1 MLYDQGVHIEAKP
14 FSIGVRIEHPQ
25 SWMDKARFGTCAGHP
40 DLGAADY
47 SLSHHCKNG
56 RTVYSFCMCP
66 GGTVVAATSEPGR
79 VVTNGMSQYSRNE
92 RNANS
97 GFVVG
102 IDPER
107 DYPGHPLAGVEFQRK
122 WESLAYVAGGSS
134 YAAPAQKVGDFMA
147 GRASSTLGEVAPSYK
162 PGVTM
167 TDLSACLPAFVIE
180 AMREALPVFGR
191 QIAGYDHPDVLLT
204 GVETR
209 TSSPVRITR
218 GKDFQSLNT
227 AGLFPAGEGAGYA
240 GGILSA
246 AVDGIKV
253 AEAVAAAWMASAN

>member
-1 MLYDQGVHIEAKP
+1 M
-14 FSIGVRIEHPQ
+14 
-25 SWMDKARFGTCAGHP
+25 
-40 DLGAADY
+40 
-47 SLSHHCKNG
+47 
-56 RTVYSFCMCP
+56 
-66 GGTVVAATSEPGR
+66 VAATSEPER

-107 DYPGHPLAGVEFQRK
+107 DYPGHPLAGVAFQRK

-134 YAAPAQKVGDFMA
+134 YRAPGQKVGDFLA
-147 GRASSTLGEVAPSYK
+147 GRPSSALGEVTPSYK
-162 PGVTM
+162 PGVTL
-167 TDLSACLPAFVIE
+167 TDLSTCLPDFVIE

-191 QIAGYDHPDVLLT
+191 QIPGYDHPDVLLT

-218 GKDFQSLNT
+218 GKDFQSVNT
-227 AGLFPAGEGAGYA
+227 AGLYPAGEGAGYA

-253 AEAVAAAWMASAN
+253 AEAVALAYVAEGLIPATA